1 MGPPAKREQVGPSGQ
16 LRQRDSSTV
25 RRCTWIC
32 LGWCVSRFLAESAL
46 CPHCPLSWI
55 RREVG
60 VDLRRLVVA
69 VAHPALERPQR
80 RASRGH
86 SCSIGVP
93 EVMEAKRA
101 QAGPRERLLE
111 PNPTLAR
118 VVRLARVRMADDEIV
133 VVNVRGALE
142 VTLEFAGNA
151 IRHGYGATCA
161 AALGRCVLA
170 TGVAAPDTDQAGAPV
185 DITPAQRG
193 KLALAKPRH
202 GGGEPEHAIGRTE
215 AGRRP
220 RRAAAPRA
228 PRGRGSGCRGR
239 LAVTVADRSSRRRSS
254 VTQPALE
261 REREARRGR
270 S

>member
-193 KLALAKPRH
+193 KLALAKPRQRDLAAQTSRSATFARPGPGAEPRFPH
-202 GGGEPEHAIGRTE
+202 TAGTSGEGRDRVDARFQPGLIGS
-215 AGRRP
+215 
-220 RRAAAPRA
+220 
-228 PRGRGSGCRGR
+228 RGM
-239 LAVTVADRSSRRRSS
+239 
-254 VTQPALE
+254 
-261 REREARRGR
+261 ARIDGAC
-270 S
+270 